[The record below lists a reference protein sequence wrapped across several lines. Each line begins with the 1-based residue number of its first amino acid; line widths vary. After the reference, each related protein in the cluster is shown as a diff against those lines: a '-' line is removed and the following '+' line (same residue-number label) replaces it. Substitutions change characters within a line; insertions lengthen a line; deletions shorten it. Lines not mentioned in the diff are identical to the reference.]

1 MLLTVALMPLP
12 GPLICLYL
20 HFVLVVYSMVFLG
33 YNFSFNL
40 YFDCSQN
47 QRVAA
52 LYFDSYE
59 EKIRVAEL

>member
-1 MLLTVALMPLP
+1 ML
-12 GPLICLYL
+12 
-20 HFVLVVYSMVFLG
+20 FLG

-47 QRVAA
+47 QCVAA

-59 EKIRVAEL
+59 EKIRVAELWPNTDSFIF